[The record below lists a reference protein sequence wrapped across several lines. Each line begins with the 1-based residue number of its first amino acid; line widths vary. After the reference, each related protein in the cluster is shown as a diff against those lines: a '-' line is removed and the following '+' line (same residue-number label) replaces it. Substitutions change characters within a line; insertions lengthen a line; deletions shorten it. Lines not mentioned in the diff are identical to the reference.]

1 MAVFDKKK
9 KIVLEGKTTSKWVE
23 MTGGSKMNDTMELL
37 EENKYDIPSA
47 ITIREATKKAKK
59 EKIIREVTTINQ
71 LIKNASRHG
80 RSKIE
85 FNVCKE
91 IMPEIRRLYQEAGYK
106 TVIKINY
113 SQDVG
118 SITLDWE
125 DEDSND
131 SGDI

>member
-1 MAVFDKKK
+1 MTVFDRKK
-9 KIVLEGKTTSKWVE
+9 KIVLEGKTTSKWIE

-59 EKIIREVTTINQ
+59 EKIIREVATINQ

-125 DEDSND
+125 DEDNE
-131 SGDI
+131 